1 MITGWLVK
9 VVVAIALVG
18 FLAVELGAPLVT
30 RAQLDDLAH
39 DAADNAALEI
49 LSSRNV
55 EQAKAVAAEILQDKD
70 ATLKEFAVDEQG
82 RVLLTAERQARS
94 FLLKKWSTTK
104 SWYDVEVKVT
114 SEKKPL

>member
-1 MITGWLVK
+1 VITGWLVK

-55 EQAKAVAAEILQDKD
+55 EQAKAVAAQILQDKD
-70 ATLKEFAVDEQG
+70 ATLKEFAVNPQG
-82 RVLLTAERQARS
+82 LVLLTADRQARS
-94 FLLKKWSTTK
+94 FLLKKWSRTK

-114 SEKKPL
+114 SEKKPT